1 MCMCMYVCMYVNGTT
16 TAVFLSLILH
26 EIMKNIKGNIFIYV
40 LKLYSIVTSCFSE
53 SIHDG

>member
-1 MCMCMYVCMYVNGTT
+1 MYVNGIT

-26 EIMKNIKGNIFIYV
+26 DIMKNVKSNIFIYV